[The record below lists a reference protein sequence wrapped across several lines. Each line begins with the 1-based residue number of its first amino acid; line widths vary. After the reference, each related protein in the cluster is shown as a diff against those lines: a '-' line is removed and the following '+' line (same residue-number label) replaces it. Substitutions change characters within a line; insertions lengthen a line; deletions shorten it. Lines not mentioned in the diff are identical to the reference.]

1 MSFGCHWRQFLKFF
15 MAHNLSATHALANV
29 APFLPPLCSLLT
41 QQDSPQRHPG
51 SELSARVVCCL
62 SFGSKLAKRQDAQ
75 GRRRGGAGRGRA
87 GGVGGKGQADSVVAI
102 VGNAYC
108 ITPTRRVAS
117 SRVSQRVRAQPD
129 EGAGQGRRESGVRK
143 RLRIYPRQVQLMP
156 LLARGSFA
164 RAVDGLQKAQ
174 KKTPRRQEQK

>member
-1 MSFGCHWRQFLKFF
+1 MR
-15 MAHNLSATHALANV
+15 
-29 APFLPPLCSLLT
+29 LPMFPHSLLLCSLLT

-75 GRRRGGAGRGRA
+75 GDAEEELEEGEEERR
-87 GGVGGKGQADSVVAI
+87 GVGGKGQADSVVAI

-129 EGAGQGRRESGVRK
+129 EEQWRGRGAASGSGSGY
-143 RLRIYPRQVQLMP
+143 I
-156 LLARGSFA
+156 LAKCS
-164 RAVDGLQKAQ
+164 
-174 KKTPRRQEQK
+174 